1 MSFVALGGVISFGV
15 LDGVAAGLLGG
26 VVGGAGLG
34 AAESAITGG
43 NVGKGALMGAA
54 GGALTAGVGG
64 ALGSMGGA
72 AVEAGTEAAANT
84 GAQAA
89 GEVAMSD
96 MPSSFSNAA
105 TTAGPGIDALGPVN
119 AAPNLSTMGGE
130 TIAGAAPNAGTT
142 GVLDTT
148 PATTQDITGGLV
160 NKQPVL
166 PNSPIPASG
175 ANTPVVPPAATT
187 SQGPKFFDDPVGW
200 VKNNQGTAAMGAL
213 GLGTA
218 AYGMMHPTNYGIPSS
233 STVNQGPIT
242 PYKYDPSKYQPNY
255 PVPNVYVPH
264 YAEGG
269 IAQLADGGMAGTPPN
284 MLDGPADLDFM
295 GGGAFP
301 MSQQTRSFYASPT
314 QMPTSAQQAM
324 ASYEPNTN
332 PLTGEPVAHMAQG
345 GIAQLAVG
353 GKLLHGPGDGVSDSI
368 HANIGGRQ
376 EARLADGEFVI
387 PARIVS
393 ELGNGS
399 TDAGAKHLYAMMN
412 RVQNHRRRT
421 VGKDK
426 VAVDSKARKALPA

>member
-1 MSFVALGGVISFGV
+1 MSFVDLAV
-15 LDGVAAGLLGG
+15 
-26 VVGGAGLG
+26 
-34 AAESAITGG
+34 
-43 NVGKGALMGAA
+43 
-54 GGALTAGVGG
+54 GVGLTG
-64 ALGSMGGA
+64 FL
-72 AVEAGTEAAANT
+72 EAGIGTEAAA
-84 GAQAA
+84 
-89 GEVAMSD
+89 V
-96 MPSSFSNAA
+96 
-105 TTAGPGIDALGPVN
+105 LGPVLMGGATSAGMGAATSAITGQDPGKGALIGGLTGAIGGGLGGVLGGIGDTAEA
-119 AAPNLSTMGGE
+119 AAPMEAAGVTTPSAVPSLTSD
-130 TIAGAAPNAGTT
+130 IA
-142 GVLDTT
+142 
-148 PATTQDITGGLV
+148 PATTQLANAPTALPELGTAAAPEYESEMEEVGEPISSAFPSTSTPYQGATPTVSPNNYNLSSQDLAKGLTSTGVQGNGGPSASFDPMQWISE
-160 NKQPVL
+160 NK
-166 PNSPIPASG
+166 
-175 ANTPVVPPAATT
+175 
-187 SQGPKFFDDPVGW
+187 
-200 VKNNQGTAAMGAL
+200 GTAAMGAL

-399 TDAGAKHLYAMMN
+399 TDAGAKQLYAMMN

>member
-1 MSFVALGGVISFGV
+1 M
-15 LDGVAAGLLGG
+15 
-26 VVGGAGLG
+26 G
-34 AAESAITGG
+34 AATSAITGQDP
-43 NVGKGALMGAA
+43 GKGALIGGLTGAI
-54 GGALTAGVGG
+54 GGGLGGVLGGIGDTA
-64 ALGSMGGA
+64 
-72 AVEAGTEAAANT
+72 EAAAPM
-84 GAQAA
+84 QAA
-89 GEVAMSD
+89 GVTTE
-96 MPSSFSNAA
+96 A
-105 TTAGPGIDALGPVN
+105 TTAPADLAASSSGFTGTGSIGGDLASMGYTPASTAAGDIGAGSGFNYSLAGAN
-119 AAPNLSTMGGE
+119 APIAGQAAGAGNPFTTGAPSVGQAAASDIGAGSGFNYNLAGANTPTGV
-130 TIAGAAPNAGTT
+130 AGAAP
-142 GVLDTT
+142 TT
-148 PATTQDITGGLV
+148 PGL
-160 NKQPVL
+160 
-166 PNSPIPASG
+166 
-175 ANTPVVPPAATT
+175 PPAPSWATQQVT
-187 SQGPKFFDDPVGW
+187 PTKFLDDPVGW

-213 GLGTA
+213 GLGTT

-301 MSQQTRSFYASPT
+301 MSQQSHSYYAAPT

-353 GKLLHGPGDGVSDSI
+353 GKLLKGQGDGMSDSI
-368 HANIGGRQ
+368 KANIAGKQ
-376 EARLADGEFVI
+376 EARLADSEFVV
-387 PARIVS
+387 PADVVS
-393 ELGNGS
+393 HLGNGS

-412 RVQNHRRRT
+412 RVR
-421 VGKDK
+421 
-426 VAVDSKARKALPA
+426 KARTGKKKQAPAIEANKYLPA